1 MTSEIPQRFTQAT
14 YDKVPQHIKDIFEK
28 MRESRKGIY
37 LHGGVGT
44 GKTYI
49 AYALFRE
56 WEDQR
61 LKEIKQRE
69 SAVQKSIK
77 SGDFTEI
84 AKVRVPAV
92 FWNSTRLLFDLRSE
106 FKRNSEETSKELIER
121 NNLLFIDDLG
131 AEKVTEW
138 VEEVMYLTI
147 NTRYERNVPMIIT
160 SNLPLSGIA
169 EKVGERVASRIKEM
183 CHIVKLE
190 GQDRRLAK

>member
-1 MTSEIPQRFTQAT
+1 MTVEIPQRFAEAT

-44 GKTYI
+44 GKTFI
-49 AYALFRE
+49 AYALLRE

-61 LKEIKQRE
+61 SKENEQRDQ
-69 SAVQKSIK
+69 AVQESIK
-77 SGDFTEI
+77 SGVVSDT

-121 NNLLFIDDLG
+121 NNLLFLDDLG

-138 VEEVMYLTI
+138 VEEVMYLTV

-160 SNLPLSGIA
+160 SNLPLSGY
-169 EKVGERVASRIKEM
+169 
-183 CHIVKLE
+183 C
-190 GQDRRLAK
+190 